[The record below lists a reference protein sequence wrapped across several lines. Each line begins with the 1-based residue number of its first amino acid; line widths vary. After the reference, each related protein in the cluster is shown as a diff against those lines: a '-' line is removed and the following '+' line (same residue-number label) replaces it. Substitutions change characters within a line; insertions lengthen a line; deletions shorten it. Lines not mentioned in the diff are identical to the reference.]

1 MYTLNIPE
9 HLPNHCELTGVPA
22 MVKIL
27 VIDDSAFQRKI
38 LTHLINGLG
47 YDVVTADNGEDGL
60 SQALLQKPDV
70 ILTDL
75 LMPEYDG
82 YWLLEQRASQGI
94 AIPVIIVTSDV
105 QTTTMTRC
113 LEMGVVGFL
122 NKPVKA
128 EELQSAI
135 RKALQV

>member
-1 MYTLNIPE
+1 
-9 HLPNHCELTGVPA
+9 

-38 LTHLINGLG
+38 LTHLVNGFG
-47 YDVVTADNGEDGL
+47 YDIVTADNGQDGIN
-60 SQALLQKPDV
+60 QALLEKPDV

-82 YWLLEQRASQGI
+82 YWLLEQRSSQGI

-113 LEMGVVGFL
+113 LEMGAFGFL

-128 EELQSAI
+128 EELHSAI
-135 RKALQV
+135 RKALAGVDK

>member
-1 MYTLNIPE
+1 
-9 HLPNHCELTGVPA
+9 

-60 SQALLQKPDV
+60 SQALLQKPNV

-113 LEMGVVGFL
+113 LEMGAVGFL

>member
-1 MYTLNIPE
+1 
-9 HLPNHCELTGVPA
+9 

-38 LTHLINGLG
+38 LTHLVDGLG
-47 YDVVTADNGEDGL
+47 YDVITADNGQDGIR
-60 SQALLQKPDV
+60 QALLEKPDV

-82 YWLLEQRASQGI
+82 YWLLEQRKSQSI

-113 LEMGVVGFL
+113 LEMGAFGFL
-122 NKPVKA
+122 NKPVKS
-128 EELQSAI
+128 EELHSAI
-135 RKALQV
+135 RKALPGVNK